1 MQSHNKMIE
10 VFHNMK
16 LESVV
21 SKQELVTLKSSI
33 TIEDVV
39 KVLAKHHIT
48 SAPVMDGAT
57 CLGLVDM
64 LDIANFVIK
73 VSPNPEEIQVA
84 ELSTLQMAGRAMALE
99 EVKNVVGASG
109 KDPYV
114 PLQSNDPVSR
124 AVQLF
129 ASGVHRIIVADHSGT
144 PKHTI
149 SQSDIV
155 KILIQHMLDGH
166 LKRMGYLNK
175 TVKEIGFG
183 SVQPH
188 SVSQSTTVL
197 SVIATINNK
206 GTTAVAVVDEQGKL
220 IGNFSATDLVGL
232 YTDKWPHFKHSVLEY
247 LKSHSP
253 NSLKNIISV
262 TPETSFEEVLH
273 KFKDHKIH
281 RLWITDKDG
290 KPTGVLSMTDIMKY
304 IRDSN

>member
-1 MQSHNKMIE
+1 MQHNKIIE

-16 LESVV
+16 LESIV
-21 SKQELVTLKSSI
+21 SKQELVTLKATN

-39 KVLAKHHIT
+39 KILAKNKVT
-48 SAPVMDGAT
+48 SAPVMDGNT

-64 LDIANFVIK
+64 LDIVNFVIK
-73 VSPNPEEIQVA
+73 VSPNPDQIQEA
-84 ELSTLQMAGRAMALE
+84 ELAELKMAGRAMALE
-99 EVKNVVGASG
+99 EVKYVIGASG
-109 KDPYV
+109 NDPYV
-114 PLQSNDPVSR
+114 PLQANDPVSR

-129 ASGVHRIIVADHSGT
+129 AGGVHRVVIADHTGV
-144 PKHTI
+144 PKHTV

-155 KILIQHMLDGH
+155 KILVQHMLDGH

-175 TVKEIGFG
+175 TVSEIGFG

-188 SVSQSTTVL
+188 AVSKSTTVIGVL
-197 SVIATINNK
+197 STINNK
-206 GTTAVAVVDEQGKL
+206 GTTAVAVVDESGKL

-232 YTDKWPHFKHSVLEY
+232 YTEKWPHFKHSVHDY
-247 LKSHSP
+247 LTAHSP
-253 NSLKNIISV
+253 NSLKNVVSV
-262 TPETSFEEVLH
+262 TPSTTFEEVLH
-273 KFKDHKIH
+273 KFKDNKIH